1 MWNQSFSSLHSDTE
15 KSETFQKTPAT
26 NRTEYKTRKKESSK
40 SVEPAAEEL
49 REKDDKNFRSIIT
62 ARQKTIDSPCM
73 RRRRRRTEG
82 VDDIDESSLEELE
95 VYTGE
100 LRQESLSLLIGAGRQ
115 ARKDVLL
122 P

>member
-1 MWNQSFSSLHSDTE
+1 MLNQSFSSLHSVTE

-26 NRTEYKTRKKESSK
+26 NGTEYKTRKKESSK
-40 SVEPAAEEL
+40 PVEPAAEEL
-49 REKDDKNFRSIIT
+49 RENDDKNFRSITT
-62 ARQKTIDSPCM
+62 ASQKTIDSPCM

-82 VDDIDESSLEELE
+82 VDDINESSLEELE

>member
-1 MWNQSFSSLHSDTE
+1 
-15 KSETFQKTPAT
+15 
-26 NRTEYKTRKKESSK
+26 
-40 SVEPAAEEL
+40 
-49 REKDDKNFRSIIT
+49 
-62 ARQKTIDSPCM
+62 M

-100 LRQESLSLLIGAGRQ
+100 LRQESLSLFIGARRQ

-122 P
+122 S